1 MVSELLVGP
10 KVSNKWIVWKKL
22 LDYFV
27 FRQSDPSE
35 LLIIKFGNIH
45 NEPIV

>member
-1 MVSELLVGP
+1 MVSALVVGP
-10 KVSNKWIVWKKL
+10 KVSNKTVVRKKL

-27 FRQSDPSE
+27 FQQSDPSE
-35 LLIIKFGNIH
+35 LLIIKFGNLH